1 MSGVPRGCQFAAFPP
16 PSRSPPPNRR
26 ARRRRPEGG
35 RIPAALEHGSSRE
48 GWVMSNGW
56 IVPKDVA
63 ANLIARP
70 DIQAVGD
77 TLFSNTKSQS
87 WEYLKPQ
94 KEENNHG

>member
-1 MSGVPRGCQFAAFPP
+1 
-16 PSRSPPPNRR
+16 
-26 ARRRRPEGG
+26 
-35 RIPAALEHGSSRE
+35 
-48 GWVMSNGW
+48 MSNGW

-77 TLFSNTKSQS
+77 TLFSNTKSQG